1 MVWDKLLP
9 LTILLT
15 YKDKIMYNNN
25 EAVEV
30 LVMKGHTVLVSL
42 VESEVEFCTF
52 IGTDELWCNNESI
65 DFNAAANIFDMKDML
80 VIKNTLLSLM
90 EEFFL
95 HNAGGF
101 LKYSPACPR
110 RDKIYLRYLEKAG
123 YTAIDYGE
131 NEYLI
136 TFPH

>member
-9 LTILLT
+9 LMILLT

-25 EAVEV
+25 EAVEIWV
-30 LVMKGHTVLVSL
+30 IKGHTVLVSL
-42 VESEVEFCTF
+42 VEAEVEFCTF

-65 DFNAAANIFDMKDML
+65 DFNAAAGVFDMRDML
-80 VIKNTLLSLM
+80 QVKDALLSLM
-90 EEFFL
+90 KEFFL
-95 HNAGGF
+95 ANVGGF

-123 YTAIDYGE
+123 YTAINYGD

-136 TFPH
+136 TYPH